1 MCEHEIERRQC
12 KECDPDGYVVTLTRN
27 RMYQALRGGESKDGH
42 TMEIVGCTA
51 QELRAALAE
60 LCDYYNLT
68 KKYGEFRFDK
78 VKINYDIDHF
88 LPLRPAVEITKEEF
102 YRRFH
107 WTNCRPM
114 PHKENTA
121 KGNRIED
128 GPSPD
133 EERASARKLE
143 RKMG

>member
-1 MCEHEIERRQC
+1 MCKHEIQRRQC
-12 KECDPDGYVVTLTRN
+12 KECDPDGYFVNLSRK
-27 RMYQALRGGESKDGH
+27 RMYYALRGGESKDGH
-42 TMEIVGCTA
+42 TMDHVGTA
-51 QELRAALAE
+51 QELRAAIAE

-78 VKINYDIDHF
+78 DKKNYDIDHF

-114 PHKENTA
+114 PRKENTA
-121 KGNRIED
+121 KGNRIEE

-133 EERASARKLE
+133 EERESASKFMLA
-143 RKMG
+143 